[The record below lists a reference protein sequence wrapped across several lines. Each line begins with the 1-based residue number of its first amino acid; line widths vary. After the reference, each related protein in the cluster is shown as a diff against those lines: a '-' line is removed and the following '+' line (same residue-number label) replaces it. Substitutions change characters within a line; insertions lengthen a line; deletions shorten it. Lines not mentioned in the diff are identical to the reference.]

1 MAREKVFDI
10 SMMMIRNAK
19 IIPSRENLRYRVIMT
34 MIKIE
39 RKEEEG
45 RAIKIALPNIESTIA
60 EEKIEILEIEER
72 KTNRTMIMRGV
83 SMPASEEI
91 EEKEKNEGIRT
102 VIIAKT
108 DRKEEAS
115 ETKTATEE
123 EIRAKK
129 EEVEGTNITIGSVGI
144 VITKEKDTLR
154 VKTT

>member
-1 MAREKVFDI
+1 M
-10 SMMMIRNAK
+10 
-19 IIPSRENLRYRVIMT
+19 IMT

-60 EEKIEILEIEER
+60 EEKIEIEER

-102 VIIAKT
+102 VTIAKT
-108 DRKEEAS
+108 DRKEEVS

-123 EIRAKK
+123 EIRAKKDWK

-144 VITKEKDTLR
+144 VITREKGTLR

>member
-1 MAREKVFDI
+1 
-10 SMMMIRNAK
+10 
-19 IIPSRENLRYRVIMT
+19 MT

-108 DRKEEAS
+108 DRKEEVS

-129 EEVEGTNITIGSVGI
+129 DWKEEVKGTNITIGSVGI
-144 VITKEKDTLR
+144 VITREEGTLR